1 MGFNFL
7 PCGLKFTA
15 MKREKILKECYL
27 RNGGMLLQKQMF
39 LFKGKSNPIRIFTA
53 RDLKKLTNNYTNQ
66 AEKNQANP
74 TTFKGIP
81 TTFKGIPTT
90 FTFKGISTTFKGI
103 LDDREVIVKRT
114 HQEGYVDLEG
124 LINEL
129 AVLSSIHHKNIVKL
143 LGCCLE
149 TEFPM
154 LVYEFIP
161 NGTLSE
167 HIHLLSWKHRLRVAT
182 EIASAISYLHCG
194 APTPIVHRDLKSRN
208 VMLDENGTAK
218 VIGFSILMPIPVG
231 KTSVGSDIIGD
242 IGYMAP
248 EYAVKGLFTEKS
260 DVYSFGV
267 ILLEL
272 LTGKLP
278 YDYDSCSLVEDVV
291 THVEEGRLVDVI
303 DVSIYDEGT
312 MDQFQAF
319 AEVAMKCVRPESEGR
334 PTMMEVTQELR
345 VIRRL
350 AP

>member
-1 MGFNFL
+1 
-7 PCGLKFTA
+7 

-27 RNGGMLLQKQMF
+27 RNGGLLLQKQLF
-39 LFKGKSNPIRIFTA
+39 LFKGKSNPIKIFPA
-53 RDLKKLTNNYTNQ
+53 RDLEKLSNYYTNQ
-66 AEKNQANP
+66 P
-74 TTFKGIP
+74 
-81 TTFKGIPTT
+81 
-90 FTFKGISTTFKGI
+90 FTIFFKGI

-114 HQEGYVDLEG
+114 LEKAHLPSVDV
-124 LINEL
+124 INEI

-149 TEFPM
+149 TELPM

-167 HIHLLSWKHRLRVAT
+167 HIHCEQQQRQVANLFSWKHRLRVAT

-194 APTPIVHRDLKSRN
+194 APTPIVHRNLNSQN

-218 VIGFSILMPIPVG
+218 VIGFSTLMPIPVG
-231 KTSVGSDIIGD
+231 KTSVETAIRGTY
-242 IGYMAP
+242 GYLDP
-248 EYAVKGLFTEKS
+248 EYLRTGLLTEKS

-272 LTGKLP
+272 LTGRLP
-278 YDYDSCSLVEDVV
+278 LIKSDTLFSYLVECFV

-303 DVSIYDEGT
+303 DVRIYDEGT
-312 MDQFQAF
+312 MEQFQAF
-319 AEVAMKCVRPESEGR
+319 AEVAMRCVRGESEER
-334 PTMMEVTQELR
+334 PTMMEVAQELR

>member
-7 PCGLKFTA
+7 HFGLKSTA

-27 RNGGMLLQKQMF
+27 RNGGMLLRKQMF

-53 RDLKKLTNNYTNQ
+53 RDLEKLTNNYTNH
-66 AEKNQANP
+66 ACPNRERKYC
-74 TTFKGIP
+74 IL
-81 TTFKGIPTT
+81 
-90 FTFKGISTTFKGI
+90 KGI
-103 LDDREVIVKRT
+103 LDDREVIVKRPV
-114 HQEGYVDLEG
+114 QEGKYYLERA
-124 LINEL
+124 INEL

-149 TEFPM
+149 TQVPRI
-154 LVYEFIP
+154 VYEFIP

-194 APTPIVHRDLKSRN
+194 APTPIVHRNLTLEN
-208 VMLDENGTAK
+208 VMLDENGTAR

-231 KTSVGSDIIGD
+231 KTSVESVIGGT
-242 IGYMAP
+242 IGYLDP
-248 EYAVKGLFTEKS
+248 EYMKTGLLTEKS

-267 ILLEL
+267 ILFEL
-272 LTGKLP
+272 LMGRSP
-278 YDYDSCSLVEDVV
+278 IWEYFDAY
-291 THVEEGRLVDVI
+291 VEEGRLVDVI

-312 MDQFQAF
+312 MEQFQAF
-319 AEVAMKCVRPESEGR
+319 AEVAMRCVREESEGR